1 MEKTVKN
8 IFKYAVPILMIII
21 LLIPFI
27 CIDGSG
33 LKHIHLS
40 PLTILFEKHIY
51 NVTNIIYILFT
62 VGYVITVFLKQN
74 KNTFQIKRVFLIA
87 STIVYVILFKVTS
100 NTNLNLLSVLL
111 NMFIFTIYLFNYIR
125 DFLVIKTEE
134 E

>member
-40 PLTILFEKHIY
+40 PLTIL
-51 NVTNIIYILFT
+51 
-62 VGYVITVFLKQN
+62 
-74 KNTFQIKRVFLIA
+74 
-87 STIVYVILFKVTS
+87 
-100 NTNLNLLSVLL
+100 
-111 NMFIFTIYLFNYIR
+111 YL
-125 DFLVIKTEE
+125 
-134 E
+134 